1 MSKKQKYYTVWEG
14 VNPGVYNSWKECEKQ
29 IKGYE
34 GAKFKS
40 FETLK
45 EAQDAFMSS
54 CWEYIGKNAVN
65 TKPIPN
71 YRNLPSSEQPILNS
85 IAVDAACAGNPG
97 KMEYRGVDVN
107 TGTEIFRQGPFENG
121 TNNIGEFLAIVHALA
136 LFNKTN
142 PRIPVYTDSV
152 TALAWVKGK
161 KCKTKLG
168 IDKQNQYIFQLI
180 ERAEKW
186 LRENTFSNPLIKW
199 ETEKWGEIPADFGR
213 K

>member
-40 FETLK
+40 FETIK

-65 TKPIPN
+65 TKPTPN
-71 YRNLPSSEQPILNS
+71 YRNLPSSEQPKLNS
-85 IAVDAACAGNPG
+85 IAVDAACSGNPG

-107 TGTEIFRQGPFENG
+107 TGIEIFRQGPFENG
-121 TNNIGEFLAIVHALA
+121 TSNIGEFLAIVHALA

-142 PRIPVYTDSV
+142 PHIPVYTDSK
-152 TALAWVKGK
+152 TALAWVKAK
-161 KCKTKLG
+161 KSKTKLG
-168 IDKQNQYIFQLI
+168 MDEQNQYIFQLI

-186 LRENTFSNPLIKW
+186 LRENKFNNPLIKW